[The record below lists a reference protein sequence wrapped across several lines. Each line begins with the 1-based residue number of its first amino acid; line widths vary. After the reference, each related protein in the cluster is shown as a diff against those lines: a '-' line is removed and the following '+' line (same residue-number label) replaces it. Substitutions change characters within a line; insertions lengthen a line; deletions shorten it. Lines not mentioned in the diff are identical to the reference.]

1 LKNPMTS
8 EDKKLYRK
16 LREWNPWNGYSI
28 ERRLVRYGG
37 DYLDWEYHNFKTD
50 KTWVETEYDT

>member
-1 LKNPMTS
+1 MTS

-37 DYLDWEYHNFKTD
+37 DYLDWEYRNFKTN
-50 KTWVETEYDT
+50 KTWTETEYDT